1 VQVLHDL
8 DPEPIGRL
16 RAAGEFFWLDLERP
30 TPQDVDRLG
39 ELFGFDPFALEDTR
53 EFGQR
58 PKLDPYDGHVLIVF
72 FGTEGQDLVEVHV
85 YVSGQAIVTVRHGH
99 CGTMRHAHE
108 RLARIHGRSED
119 EAVYRVLD
127 ALTDSFFPTL
137 EAIEAEVEALEEAI
151 LAGTTP
157 GQQESILRLRRRLA
171 ALRRVAGPQRD
182 VLASGVLLIEMLPG
196 LAPDERHPWL
206 RDIQDHLRS
215 IAERIDSQREALDQ
229 ALDLYVAG
237 TNYRLNQVIKQLTVV
252 ATIFL
257 PLTFVTGFFGQNFG
271 WLVDHISSL
280 TAFLAYG
287 VGGTVVAGLL
297 LLGWFRRSGFFGT

>member
-1 VQVLHDL
+1 VQVLHEL
-8 DPEPIGRL
+8 DVPHIERL
-16 RAAGEFFWLDLERP
+16 RGDHEFFWLDLEAP
-30 TPQDVDRLG
+30 EAADIDRLG
-39 ELFGFDPFALEDTR
+39 EVFGYDPFALEDTR

-58 PKLDPYDGHVLIVF
+58 PKLDAYDGHVLLVF
-72 FGTEGQDLVEVHV
+72 FGTDGEDVVEVHV
-85 YVSGQAIVTVRHGH
+85 YISGEAIVTVRHGH
-99 CGTMRHAHE
+99 CALLRQARE
-108 RLARIHGRSED
+108 RLMHLHGRSED

-137 EAIEAEVEALEEAI
+137 ETIERQVEELEQAI
-151 LAGTTP
+151 LDRTTP
-157 GQQESILRLRRRLA
+157 GQREDVLRLRRRLA
-171 ALRRVAGPQRD
+171 RLRRVAGPQRD
-182 VLASGVLLIEMLPG
+182 VLASGVVVIEMLPG
-196 LAPDERHPWL
+196 LSADERHPWL

-215 IAERIDSQREALDQ
+215 ISERIDLQREVLDQ

-237 TNYRLNQVIKQLTVV
+237 TNYHLNQVIKQLTVV

-287 VGGTVVAGLL
+287 VGGTILAALALL
-297 LLGWFRRSGFFGT
+297 WWFRRSGFLGS

>member
-1 VQVLHDL
+1 MEVLHALDL
-8 DPEPIGRL
+8 GSILAL
-16 RAAGEFFWLDLERP
+16 RERGEFFWLDLKAP
-30 TPQDVDRLG
+30 TPEEIDALG
-39 ELFGFDPFALEDTR
+39 PLFGFDAFAVEDTR

-58 PKLDPYDGHVLIVF
+58 PKLDPYDGHVLLVF
-72 FGTEGQDLVEVHV
+72 YGTDGEELVEVHV
-85 YVSGQAIVTVRHGH
+85 YVSGDAVVTVRHGH
-99 CGTMRHAHE
+99 CATLRQARE
-108 RLARIHGRSED
+108 RLSRIQARSEE

-137 EAIEAEVEALEEAI
+137 EAIEAEVEELE
-151 LAGTTP
+151 
-157 GQQESILRLRRRLA
+157 QSILDGTMPHHRQDVLDLRRRLA
-171 ALRRVAGPQRD
+171 DLRRVAVPQRD
-182 VLASGVLLIEMLPG
+182 VLSSSATVIEALPG
-196 LAPDERHPWL
+196 LSSDDRHPWL

-215 IAERIDSQREALDQ
+215 IAERIDLEREAVDQ

-280 TAFLAYG
+280 TAFLVYG
-287 VGGTVVAGLL
+287 VGGTLLAGALL
-297 LLGWFRRSGFFGT
+297 LWWFRRSGFFDA